1 MFSKKA
7 LKELLEATS
16 RYPGGLMVL
25 EENKPKL
32 VILDYQTYQKM
43 TLGKIETA
51 VQKVG
56 EGKSVLVTGG
66 AGYIGSHTGKLLV
79 ELGFKVT
86 TLDNLSTGKKEF
98 AAGKFVEGDLADE
111 QFLDDLFAQEKF
123 DAVVHFAASIEVEES
138 VKDPGAYYQNNVV
151 NGLNLLRA
159 MSKHKVSNLVFS
171 STCVVYDEKAESPIA
186 ETAALGPTSPY
197 GETKLVFENMLKWF
211 GAAYGLS
218 SVSLRYF
225 NAAGASFDQTL
236 GYTGES
242 PTHLIPSALNV
253 ALGKKESMMVY
264 GNDYATQDGTTMR
277 DFIHV
282 MDLAEAHVLALR
294 RMFTKSGMAIG
305 EAYNIGT
312 GRGYSVLEII
322 NAICERTGHMVKFEI
337 GPRRSGDREQVVA
350 DAAKAKK
357 DLGFEPKYSDLNT
370 IIDTAWAWHKKYF
383 AR

>member
-32 VILDYQTYQKM
+32 VILDYQTYQQM
-43 TLGKIETA
+43 TLGKVKTA
-51 VQKVG
+51 EQKIAAK
-56 EGKSVLVTGG
+56 KSVLVTGG
-66 AGYIGSHTGKLLV
+66 AGYIGSHTAKLLSG
-79 ELGFKVT
+79 LGFKVT
-86 TLDNLSTGKKEF
+86 TLDNLSTGKREF
-98 AAGKFVEGDLADE
+98 VSGKFVEGDLSDR
-111 QFLDDLFAQEKF
+111 QFLDDLFASERF

-138 VKDPGAYYQNNVV
+138 VKNPGLYYQNNVV
-151 NGLNLLRA
+151 GGLNLLQA
-159 MSKHKVSNLVFS
+159 MAKHQVLNLVFS

-186 ETAALGPTSPY
+186 ENAPLLPTSPY
-197 GETKLVFENMLKWF
+197 GETKLVFENMLRWF
-211 GAAYGLS
+211 GRAYGLT

-236 GYTGES
+236 GFTGES

-253 ALGKKESMMVY
+253 ALGKKESMTVY
-264 GNDYATQDGTTMR
+264 GNDYATQDGTAVR

-294 RMFTKSGMAIG
+294 HMFDKSERGLC
-305 EAYNIGT
+305 EVFNIGT

-337 GPRRSGDREQVVA
+337 GPRRPGDRERVVA
-350 DAAKAKK
+350 DAAKAKAV
-357 DLGFEPKYSDLNT
+357 LGFEPKYSDLAT

-383 AR
+383 GK